1 MDGSSD
7 ADPESMTPS
16 RFEGLERA
24 VHRVDDSPPGS
35 PGGGG
40 WSAATSDESLFR
52 TFGAAAALSLGGI
65 AILAGVTL
73 AVGLVGALAGLA
85 VGTVLVVSVAL
96 GQYLGFIGLGT
107 LYLRVRG
114 LDWQEIRSYLGFGV
128 PSVRE
133 VGVIVSGYL
142 VIVVATV
149 VGLLLVAFRLVPEPA
164 ENEGAA
170 VFASNPE
177 LIPTGIVVMFL
188 VVGLCEEFLFRGIVQ
203 NRLRERLSAVPAVVV
218 AGLLFASVHLVSV
231 VSAGPGLGDPAAI
244 ATAIVLLVP
253 PGLVLG
259 AVYEYTG
266 NLVVPWLL
274 HSVHNSVLLG
284 LLYVAEVTGAGNAVL
299 AAAPALT

>member
-7 ADPESMTPS
+7 GDPESRAPS
-16 RFEGLERA
+16 RFEDLERA
-24 VHRVDDSPPGS
+24 VHRADDSAPGS

-40 WSAATSDESLFR
+40 WSAGTNDESLLR
-52 TFGAAAALSLGGI
+52 TVGAAAALSLGGI
-65 AILAGVTL
+65 AILAGVML
-73 AVGLVGALAGLA
+73 VVGLFGALAGLDL
-85 VGTVLVVSVAL
+85 GTVLVVSVAL
-96 GQYLGFIGLGT
+96 GQYVGFIGLGT
-107 LYLRVRG
+107 VYLRVRG
-114 LDWQEIRSYLGFGV
+114 LDWQEIRSYLGCSV

-133 VGVIVSGYL
+133 VGVIVGGYL

-149 VGLLLVAFRLVPEPA
+149 VGLLLVALRFVPEPA

-177 LIPTGIVVMFL
+177 LIPAGIVVMFL

-203 NRLRERLSAVPAVVV
+203 NRLRERLSAIPAVVV
-218 AGLLFASVHLVSV
+218 AGVLFASVHFVSF
-231 VSAGPGLGDPAAI
+231 VSAQPGLGNPAAI
-244 ATAIVLLVP
+244 ATAIILLVP

-284 LLYVAEVTGAGNAVL
+284 LLYVAEVTGAGTAVL
-299 AAAPALT
+299 AASTGLT